1 MAVPLL
7 SLAQAKAQLRI
18 AEDDHSRDDE
28 VYEKVEEA
36 SAIIL
41 DYLNTTAHWIAIT
54 ATWTEDTVPW
64 HVRAAVKLMLTHLNE
79 HAGDDMS
86 TDENLWHA
94 IRRLLERSR
103 DPVVA

>member
-36 SAIIL
+36 SAIII
-41 DYLNTTAHWIAIT
+41 DYLKIPEAEQ
-54 ATWTEDTVPW
+54 TWTEDTVPW

-86 TDENLWHA
+86 TDDNLWNA
-94 IRRLLERSR
+94 VRRLLERSR
-103 DPVVA
+103 DPTLA

>member
-1 MAVPLL
+1 MANPLL
-7 SLAQAKAQLRI
+7 TLAQAKAQLRVPP
-18 AEDDHSRDDE
+18 DDTSRDEDI
-28 VYEKVEEA
+28 YAKVEEA

-41 DYLNTTAHWIAIT
+41 DYLKAQADP
-54 ATWTEDTVPW
+54 TWDEDTVPW

-86 TDENLWHA
+86 NDERLWGA

-103 DPVVA
+103 DPALA